1 MDDKNSSGDHIKRF
15 VRVYKNK
22 KEFFSSS
29 EILLQL
35 IYNENW
41 VSYTPTRYN
50 TKLHVISPQIN
61 GSSLLSIIIKTTSV
75 NLKPL

>member
-50 TKLHVISPQIN
+50 TKLHVISPPDQW
-61 GSSLLSIIIKTTSV
+61 IKFAIY
-75 NLKPL
+75 NHKNHLC